1 VEYSIRGGEI
11 TVADQRGV
19 AGYFRVSVARD
30 DMKAPELYSDEI
42 TRYCGYRNLALKEIF
57 SDIDY
62 SGYNNSERRPA
73 LNELVCRRH
82 EFSAV
87 IVPKLSRFGR
97 SLKHLTQLF
106 ETFDNDGIALVFLDL
121 GMDTSTSQGRLL
133 RNIMASFAEY
143 ESDVRADYT
152 RANFRFVTQQG
163 RPFGGLPPY
172 GYLYDRKNRTY
183 RPHPQQADV
192 VRFIFRRYEEGVGQ
206 LRIARELT
214 VREIP
219 TAGGLRVWQPGR
231 IGRLLDN
238 PAYAALL
245 RLDGKFVAAK
255 WDPLV
260 SPEQWQ
266 RVAERRKVTR
276 EKWSRKRAPKRLLAG
291 LVYCEDC
298 GRKAYYTARG
308 GDLPGRYRCSRNDAI
323 AVCVASGA
331 NAVRVEDYVTHAF
344 LERARYYLLQGQGT
358 SFIAQRQWD
367 LADRDEKR
375 MLLHAVIERVVIESI
390 SEGNGDPGR
399 SGRGIRIEWKDKP
412 ATVERPPVNRHTK
425 ATGRAPALA
434 REQLE
439 EARAERA
446 KLSERSRSYY
456 REWAEHRRG
465 LSG

>member
-1 VEYSIRGGEI
+1 
-11 TVADQRGV
+11 VADQRGV

-42 TRYCGYRNLALKEIF
+42 TRYCGYRNLVLKEIF

-62 SGYNNSERRPA
+62 SGYNNSEKRPA
-73 LNELVCRRH
+73 LNELVRRRH

-121 GMDTSTSQGRLL
+121 GMDTRTSQGRLL

-152 RANFRFVTQQG
+152 RANFRLVTQQG
-163 RPFGGLPPY
+163 RPYGGPPPY
-172 GYLYDRKNRTY
+172 GYLYDRQNRTY
-183 RPHPQQADV
+183 QPHPKNADV
-192 VRFIFRRYEEGVGQ
+192 VRFIFRRFDEGARQ
-206 LRIARELT
+206 LQIARELAA
-214 VREIP
+214 RDIP
-219 TAGGLRVWQPGR
+219 TASGLPLWQAGR

-245 RLDGKFVAAK
+245 RLEGEFVTGK
-255 WDPLV
+255 WEPLV
-260 SPEQWQ
+260 PLEQWH
-266 RVAERRKVTR
+266 RVAGRRKVAR
-276 EKWSRKRAPKRLLAG
+276 ERWSRPRGSKRLLAG

-308 GDLPGRYRCSRNDAI
+308 GDLPGRYRCSRSDTV
-323 AVCVASGA
+323 AVCAAGGV
-331 NAVRVEDYVTHAF
+331 NARRVEDYVTQAF
-344 LERARYYLLQGQGT
+344 LERARFYLVKGQGT

-375 MLLHAVIERVVIESI
+375 MLLHAVIERVVIEPI
-390 SEGNGDPGR
+390 PEGKLRPGC

-412 ATVERPPVNRHTK
+412 ATVEQPPVNRHTK
-425 ATGRAPALA
+425 PTGRAPALA

-439 EARAERA
+439 KARAERA
-446 KLSERSRSYY
+446 KHSERTRSYY